1 MSSYQLKIM
10 GIILMVL
17 DHIGFLFPTLK
28 ATIYLRIVGRVVAPI
43 FFYLLV
49 EGFFHTSN
57 RKKYLNRLLF
67 FSILMSI
74 GNLIFMFIIK
84 TFNIQTM
91 YSSRILCPTIFVSLF
106 LSLKTLETLEHL
118 RNKKQISKLLLLC
131 LYVLLNFYTES
142 GVYGIV
148 MTFIFYFLRDKK
160 LAKVMAFIFST
171 LIICLLKG
179 AIIQVFMVFA
189 IIPILFYNG
198 EKGSGRLSYQY
209 FFYLFYTIHFWILM
223 IISLMI

>member
-17 DHIGFLFPTLK
+17 DHIGFLFPTLNI
-28 ATIYLRIVGRVVAPI
+28 TIYLRIVGRVVAPI

-74 GNLIFMFIIK
+74 GNIFFISIIK

-91 YSSRILCPTIFVSLF
+91 YSLRILCPNIFLSMF
-106 LSLKTLETLEHL
+106 LSLKTLETLENL
-118 RNKKQISKLLLLC
+118 KNKKQISNLLLLC
-131 LYVLLNFYTES
+131 LYITLNFYTES
-142 GVYGIV
+142 SVYGIF

-160 LAKVMAFIFST
+160 IAKVMAYIFST
-171 LIICLLKG
+171 FIVCLLKG
-179 AIIQVFMVFA
+179 AFIQVFMVFA

-198 EKGSGRLSYQY
+198 EKGRGLLSYKY
-209 FFYLFYTIHFWILM
+209 FFYLFYMVHFWILI
-223 IISLMI
+223 IISLII